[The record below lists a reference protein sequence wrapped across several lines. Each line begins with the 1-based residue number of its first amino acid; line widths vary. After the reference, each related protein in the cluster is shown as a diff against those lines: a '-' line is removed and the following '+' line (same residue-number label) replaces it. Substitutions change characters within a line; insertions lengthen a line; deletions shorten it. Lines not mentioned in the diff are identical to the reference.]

1 MTFRDFPTK
10 NFTHKSIWTKWNCR
24 SREEEEHQKKGT
36 IEQLNLHVD
45 ETKWLT
51 SFFVFF
57 LKRLKIVIKICVC
70 EEDISWLCLLKDFN
84 LFTEIIWNVLFY
96 MWTHL

>member
-1 MTFRDFPTK
+1 MTFQQKILPINQSEQNETVAQERRK
-10 NFTHKSIWTKWNCR
+10 NVK
-24 SREEEEHQKKGT
+24 KKGT

-84 LFTEIIWNVLFY
+84 LFTEII
-96 MWTHL
+96 